1 MSQYRTILFAPG
13 NRERMLA
20 KVGKAG
26 ADAVVLDLED
36 AVPAAEKASARAA
49 IGEAVE
55 RIAAEDAASVFV
67 RVNPLDAG
75 AGFSVAC
82 GAEDIDAAARPALR
96 GVVLPKAENAGQ
108 ILAADRLLRDAERR
122 AGCEPGSVRLL
133 AIVESAKGVEAAGA
147 IASADAGD
155 RPFSL
160 AFGAGDYVNDL
171 DVEWPR
177 DEFTFDYPRSR
188 IAAAS
193 RAAGLGKPLDT
204 VWIALDDQEG
214 LAASAARCR
223 ALGMFGKFCIHPR
236 QVEIVNR
243 AFTPTGEEVEKAREA
258 VAAFEEAKARGE
270 ASVSVGGRMIDY
282 PVVEAAEKVIALA
295 EAFGT
300 RGSREA

>member
-1 MSQYRTILFAPG
+1 MNLHRTILFAPG

-20 KVGKAG
+20 RVGKAG

-36 AVPAAEKASARAA
+36 AVPAAEKESARAG

-55 RIAAEDAASVFV
+55 RIAEEDAASVFV
-67 RVNPLDAG
+67 RVNPLDDA

-82 GAEDIDAAARPALR
+82 GAEDIAAAARPALR
-96 GVVLPKAENAGQ
+96 GVVLPKAESAGQ
-108 ILAADRLLRDAERR
+108 ILAADRLLRDAERG

-133 AIVESAKGVEAAGA
+133 AILESAKGVEAAGA
-147 IASADAGD
+147 VASADAGD
-155 RPFSL
+155 RPFGL
-160 AFGAGDYVNDL
+160 AFGAGDYTNDL
-171 DVEWPR
+171 GVEWPR

-193 RAAGLGKPLDT
+193 RAAGLEKPLDT

-223 ALGMFGKFCIHPR
+223 ALGMFGKFCVHPR

-243 AFTPTGEEVEKAREA
+243 AFTPTGEEVERAREA

-270 ASVSVGGRMIDY
+270 ASVSAGGRMIDY

-295 EAFGT
+295 ENFGT
-300 RGSREA
+300 RDS